1 MYDNLILR
9 YLYKSICSYT
19 EWESH
24 FITKPLKNHNESKSS
39 PWTWA
44 AMTSGAILA
53 PALTSQSLGPGWK
66 FRDFGRGKKMS
77 AGRPLNQTIKRADS
91 VENVLDT
98 CVCSYSLAL
107 VGWNYYMNYLLQVF
121 KYVVSVIDRYTFIIF
136 GY

>member
-24 FITKPLKNHNESKSS
+24 FITKPLKNYNESKIS

-66 FRDFGRGKKMS
+66 FRDFMGKKHVGRSSLKPNHKKPIVLKMS
-77 AGRPLNQTIKRADS
+77 
-91 VENVLDT
+91 
-98 CVCSYSLAL
+98 
-107 VGWNYYMNYLLQVF
+107 
-121 KYVVSVIDRYTFIIF
+121 
-136 GY
+136 